1 MGRDEVLLPL
11 DQDLHRNTRKDAGT
25 HGRRVV
31 QTVRCKR
38 HWVKKSKNVLD
49 RQMCFW
55 NRFFFVHLLKLD
67 GKSLSMISKGS
78 GGSIP
83 KSEALVGLGGSY
95 LVGNWW
101 ILSSDEDFHWWF
113 RNLASKPIA
122 EWRIC
127 MNLLKT
133 NGWNT
138 QPLAVCR
145 CVFFPTGEFFQL
157 LC

>member
-1 MGRDEVLLPL
+1 MKFFCPL
-11 DQDLHRNTRKDAGT
+11 TKICTATPEKMREHMEGELYKQFVAKDTGWKNPRT
-25 HGRRVV
+25 FW
-31 QTVRCKR
+31 TVR
-38 HWVKKSKNVLD
+38 
-49 RQMCFW
+49 MCFC
-55 NRFFFVHLLKLD
+55 RFFFVHLLKLD

-78 GGSIP
+78 WGSIP

-101 ILSSDEDFHWWF
+101 ILSSDEDFNWWF